1 MRVESAVTSLSWI
14 PSEAVTGLMKAPFTL
29 QVSVYDDPPPD
40 VVDDEAVRADGYHVR
55 FANRLRASAEFAP
68 DGSVA
73 AHDVGGG
80 VVMGRTAA
88 RLGPLGGSFAA
99 VAMPVLRAE
108 PESSGPGTGPGW
120 VRFRQT
126 CGGRTAAP
134 LPRRIPRAPWFRLQS
149 PLVWT
154 TLELTLYADGRTEH
168 TLVGASG
175 FPRHW
180 VYDAAGALSLKAGLT
195 DWSGWTGQE
204 SPRHTPWGDE
214 DSPVLVTAAETALE
228 RELSLLIMRGGTRP
242 EVRSLPEGAD
252 LARQGEPGE
261 ALYLLLDGVLA
272 VSVDGTVLAELGPG
286 AVLGERALLEG
297 GLRTATLTA
306 VTPVRVAVAPAD
318 SLDRAALAELAA
330 GHRREAASLDGNG

>member
-40 VVDDEAVRADGYHVR
+40 VVDDDAVRGHHVR
-55 FANRLRASAEFAP
+55 FANRLRAWAEFAP

-73 AHDVGGG
+73 AHGVGGG

-99 VAMPVLRAE
+99 VEMPVLRAE
-108 PESSGPGTGPGW
+108 PESGPGW

-154 TLELTLYADGRTEH
+154 TLELTLHADGRHEH
-168 TLVGASG
+168 TLAGASG

-204 SPRHTPWGDE
+204 SQRHTPWGDE

-228 RELSLLIMRGGTRP
+228 REMSLRIMRGGPRP

-286 AVLGERALLEG
+286 AVLGERAILEG

-306 VTPVRVAVAPAD
+306 VTPVRVAVAAAGTV
-318 SLDRAALAELAA
+318 DRVALAVLAA
-330 GHRREAASLDGNG
+330 GHRREAAPVDGNG